1 MNQQLTGSAR
11 NTAAELLRT
20 CAALAIAI
28 LLILGVLPE
37 LVHEA
42 G

>member
-11 NTAAELLRT
+11 NTVVELLRT
-20 CAALAIAI
+20 GAALAIAL
-28 LLILGVLPE
+28 LLILVVLPE
-37 LVHEA
+37 LVHGA